1 MIQRHNNL
9 NILVTG
15 ADGFIGKNVVDYLK
29 NNQYCVTTF
38 TRGDSN
44 ESLKKIV
51 KKMDFIVHL
60 AGENRP
66 SNLSEFK
73 TINVDLTR
81 TLCDAIRTSKR
92 KVSLILSSSIQVK
105 LNNHYGKS
113 KLAAEE
119 VVIKMSK
126 ETGNPVYIYRLPN
139 VFGKWCKPNYNS
151 VVATFCYNIAN
162 NIPIKISDSSKN
174 LNLIYIDDLVSDFV
188 EVIQKPSLGVS
199 NLTVEPEYSISLGN
213 LAKQIK
219 VFKRSRENLITE
231 PVGKGLVRALYST
244 YVSYIPASQFV
255 YPLLQNKDD
264 RGIFV
269 EILKTKDSGQFSY
282 FTSSPGVTRGEHYHH
297 SKTEKFVVIQ
307 GSAKFKFRNIIT
319 NENYELYSSG
329 EKPQVVESSPG
340 WAHNI
345 TNIGNNQMIVMLWAN
360 EIFNTK
366 YPDTIGCEV

>member
-1 MIQRHNNL
+1 LIQRHNNL